1 MNAPARFSDTRPADA
16 RLADALA
23 GPVFDAA
30 ARARFASHYPEA
42 PHILQHG
49 LTGHPLL
56 EIEALAQL
64 AEGLPPASV
73 EYNRGDLPI
82 GVDGKPDANGLTI
95 AETIRKVAEAE
106 SWAVLKNIE
115 QVPQYRALL
124 LGLLEEI
131 HPEIEAA
138 TGAMLTPQGFI
149 FVSSPNSVTPYHFDP
164 EHNILLQI
172 RGTKVMTQ
180 FPAGDTRFVP
190 DQTHEAYHSGGP
202 RELRWDDAMLTGGTA
217 FPLSPGEA
225 LFVPV
230 MAPHFVKNGPAPSVS
245 LSITWRSEWSY
256 RESDARIFNAIL
268 RSRGFRPKA
277 PGRFPAQNYAKA
289 YAFRLLRKLGLTGA

>member
-1 MNAPARFSDTRPADA
+1 MNAPTHFTDA
-16 RLADALA
+16 STA
-23 GPVFDAA
+23 PVFDDA
-30 ARARFASHYPEA
+30 ARQRFAAHYPET
-42 PHILQHG
+42 PHILRHA
-49 LTGHPLL
+49 LTAHPLL

-64 AEGLPPASV
+64 AERLPIASV

-82 GVDGKPDANGLTI
+82 GVDGKPGSNGLTI
-95 AETIRKVAEAE
+95 AETIRQVAEAE

-115 QVPQYRALL
+115 QVPTYRDLL
-124 LGLLEEI
+124 IGLLDEI
-131 HPEIEAA
+131 RPEIEAA

-172 RGTKVMTQ
+172 RGSKVMTQ

-190 DQTHEAYHSGGP
+190 DEAHETYHAGGP
-202 RELRWDDAMLTGGTA
+202 RELKWDDSFLGHGRE
-217 FPLSPGEA
+217 FPLSPGDA

-256 RESDARIFNAIL
+256 RESDARILNAML
-268 RSRGFRPKA
+268 RARGFAPQA
-277 PGRFPAQNYAKA
+277 PGRWPHQNYARA
-289 YAFRLLRKLGLTGA
+289 YAFRIMRKLGLTGT

>member
-1 MNAPARFSDTRPADA
+1 MNAPAHFADA
-16 RLADALA
+16 AFA
-23 GPVFDAA
+23 PVFEAP
-30 ARARFASHYPEA
+30 ARRRFAAHYPEK
-42 PHILQHG
+42 PHVLAHN
-49 LTGHPLL
+49 LTSHPLL
-56 EIEALAQL
+56 EIEALAGL
-64 AEGLPPASV
+64 AERLPITSV

-82 GVDGKPDANGLTI
+82 GVDGKPGSNGMTI

-115 QVPQYRALL
+115 QVPAYENLL
-124 LGLLEEI
+124 LGLLEELR
-131 HPEIEAA
+131 PEIEAA

-190 DQTHEAYHSGGP
+190 DEAHETYHSGGP
-202 RELRWDDAMLTGGTA
+202 RELKWDDSFLAHGRE

-268 RSRGFRPKA
+268 RERGFAPKA
-277 PGRFPAQNYAKA
+277 PGRFPHQNYAKA
-289 YAFRLLRKLGLTGA
+289 YAFRVMRKLGLTGA

>member
-1 MNAPARFSDTRPADA
+1 MNAPAYFDNAANKPIGTA
-16 RLADALA
+16 
-23 GPVFDAA
+23 VFDAPA
-30 ARARFASHYPEA
+30 CARFAAHYPEN
-42 PHILQHG
+42 PHILRHG
-49 LTGHPLL
+49 LTAHPLL
-56 EIEALAQL
+56 EIEALAGL
-64 AEGLPPASV
+64 AERLPIISV

-82 GVDGKPDANGLTI
+82 GVDGKPGSNGLTI
-95 AETIRKVAEAE
+95 AETIRRVESSE

-115 QVPQYRALL
+115 QVPAYRDLL
-124 LGLLEEI
+124 IGLLDEI
-131 HPEIEAA
+131 RPDIEAA
-138 TGAMLTPQGFI
+138 TGAMLKPQGFI
-149 FVSSPNSVTPYHFDP
+149 FVSSPHSITPYHFDP

-190 DQTHEAYHSGGP
+190 DVAHETYHWGGP
-202 RELRWDDAMLTGGTA
+202 RELQWDDSFLAHGRA
-217 FPLSPGEA
+217 FALSPGEA

-268 RSRGFRPKA
+268 RARGLDPKA
-277 PGRFPAQNYAKA
+277 PGRWPQQNYGRAF
-289 YAFRLLRKLGLTGA
+289 AFRMLRKLGLTGT

>member
-1 MNAPARFSDTRPADA
+1 MNAPTPFTDARPASVF
-16 RLADALA
+16 
-23 GPVFDAA
+23 GPS
-30 ARARFASHYPEA
+30 ARARFAAHYPER
-42 PHILQHG
+42 PHILTHS
-49 LTGHPLL
+49 LTSHPLL

-64 AEGLPPASV
+64 AEKLPIASV

-82 GVDGKPDANGLTI
+82 GVDGKPGSNGLTI
-95 AETIRKVAEAE
+95 AETIRRIAEAQ

-115 QVPQYRALL
+115 QVPAYEDLL

-131 HPEIEAA
+131 RPEIEAA
-138 TGAMLTPQGFI
+138 TGAMLTPQGFV

-172 RGTKVMTQ
+172 RGSKVMTQ

-190 DQTHEAYHSGGP
+190 DEAHEIYHSGGP
-202 RELRWDDAMLTGGTA
+202 RELKWDDSFLAHGTE
-217 FPLSPGEA
+217 FPIGPGEA

-245 LSITWRSEWSY
+245 LSITWRSAWSY
-256 RESDARIFNAIL
+256 RESDARVFNAML
-268 RSRGFRPKA
+268 RRRGLSPKA
-277 PGRFPAQNYAKA
+277 PGRWPRQNYAKA
-289 YAFRLLRKLGLTGA
+289 YALRIIRRLGLTGS

>member
-1 MNAPARFSDTRPADA
+1 MAE
-16 RLADALA
+16 RL
-23 GPVFDAA
+23 P
-30 ARARFASHYPEA
+30 
-42 PHILQHG
+42 I
-49 LTGHPLL
+49 T
-56 EIEALAQL
+56 
-64 AEGLPPASV
+64 SV

-82 GVDGKPDANGLTI
+82 GIDGKPESNGLTI

-115 QVPQYRALL
+115 QVPAYEALL
-124 LGLLEEI
+124 LSLLDEI
-131 HPEIEAA
+131 RPEIEAA

-172 RGTKVMTQ
+172 RGNKVMTQ

-190 DQTHEAYHSGGP
+190 DESHETYHSGGP
-202 RELRWDDAMLTGGTA
+202 RELRWDDGFLAHGQA
-217 FPLSPGEA
+217 FSLQPGEA

-230 MAPHFVKNGPAPSVS
+230 MAPHFVKNGPTPSVS

-268 RSRGFRPKA
+268 RERGVTPTA
-277 PGRFPAQNYAKA
+277 PGRWPHQNFAKA
-289 YAFRLLRKLGLTGA
+289 YAFRVMRKLGLTGA

>member
-1 MNAPARFSDTRPADA
+1 MNAPAHFTDA
-16 RLADALA
+16 STA
-23 GPVFDAA
+23 PVFDDA
-30 ARARFASHYPEA
+30 ARQRFVAHYPET
-42 PHILQHG
+42 PHILRHA
-49 LTGHPLL
+49 LTAHPLL

-64 AEGLPPASV
+64 AERLPIASV

-82 GVDGKPDANGLTI
+82 GVDGKPGSNGLTI
-95 AETIRKVAEAE
+95 AETIRRVAEAE

-115 QVPQYRALL
+115 QVPAYRDLL
-124 LGLLEEI
+124 ISLLDEI
-131 HPEIEAA
+131 SPEIEAA

-172 RGTKVMTQ
+172 RGSKVMTQ

-190 DQTHEAYHSGGP
+190 DEAHETYHAGGP
-202 RELRWDDAMLTGGTA
+202 RELKWDDSFLDHGRE
-217 FPLSPGEA
+217 FPLNPGDA

-256 RESDARIFNAIL
+256 RESDARILNAIL
-268 RSRGFRPKA
+268 RARGFAPQA
-277 PGRFPAQNYAKA
+277 PGRWPQQNYARA
-289 YAFRLLRKLGLTGA
+289 YAFRIMRKLGLTGT

>member
-1 MNAPARFSDTRPADA
+1 MNAPAHFTDA
-16 RLADALA
+16 ATA
-23 GPVFDAA
+23 PVFDDA
-30 ARARFASHYPEA
+30 ARQRFVAHYPET
-42 PHILQHG
+42 PHILRHA
-49 LTGHPLL
+49 LTAHPLL

-64 AEGLPPASV
+64 AERLPITSV

-82 GVDGKPDANGLTI
+82 GVDGKPGSNGLTI
-95 AETIRKVAEAE
+95 AETIRRVAEAE

-115 QVPQYRALL
+115 QVPTYRDLL
-124 LGLLEEI
+124 IGLLDEI
-131 HPEIEAA
+131 RPEIKAA

-172 RGTKVMTQ
+172 RGSKVMTQ

-190 DQTHEAYHSGGP
+190 DEAHETYHAGGP
-202 RELRWDDAMLTGGTA
+202 RELKWDDSFLGHGRE
-217 FPLSPGEA
+217 FPLSPGDA

-256 RESDARIFNAIL
+256 RESDARILNAIL
-268 RSRGFRPKA
+268 RARGFTPQA
-277 PGRFPAQNYAKA
+277 PGRWPQQNYARA
-289 YAFRLLRKLGLTGA
+289 YAFRIMRKLGLTGT

>member
-1 MNAPARFSDTRPADA
+1 MNAPAHF
-16 RLADALA
+16 ADALSA
-23 GPVFDAA
+23 SVFDAP
-30 ARARFASHYPEA
+30 ARARFAAHYPEE
-42 PHILQHG
+42 PHILRHG
-49 LTGHPLL
+49 LTHHPLL

-64 AEGLPPASV
+64 AEKLPIRSV

-82 GVDGKPDANGLTI
+82 GVDGKPAPNGLTI
-95 AETIRKVAEAE
+95 AETIRRVAEAE

-115 QVPQYRALL
+115 QVPAYEALL
-124 LGLLEEI
+124 LGLLDEI
-131 HPEIEAA
+131 RPEIEAA
-138 TGAMLTPQGFI
+138 TGTMLTPQGFI

-180 FPAGDTRFVP
+180 FRAGDTRFVP
-190 DQTHEAYHSGGP
+190 DEAHETYHSGGP
-202 RELRWDDAMLTGGTA
+202 RELTWGDAMLPHGTE

-268 RSRGFRPKA
+268 RERGLSPAA
-277 PGRFPAQNYAKA
+277 PGRWPQQNYAKA
-289 YAFRLLRKLGLTGA
+289 YAFRIMRKLGLTGA

>member
-1 MNAPARFSDTRPADA
+1 MNAPAHFAAATTA
-16 RLADALA
+16 
-23 GPVFDAA
+23 PVFDDA
-30 ARARFASHYPEA
+30 ARQRFAAHYPET
-42 PHILQHG
+42 PHILRHA
-49 LTGHPLL
+49 LTAHPLL

-64 AEGLPPASV
+64 AERLPITSV

-82 GVDGKPDANGLTI
+82 GVDGKPGSNGLTI
-95 AETIRKVAEAE
+95 AETIRRVAEAE

-115 QVPQYRALL
+115 QVPTYRDLL
-124 LGLLEEI
+124 IGLLDEI
-131 HPEIEAA
+131 RPEIEAA

-172 RGTKVMTQ
+172 RGSKVMTQ

-190 DQTHEAYHSGGP
+190 DEAHETYHAGGP
-202 RELRWDDAMLTGGTA
+202 RELKWDDSFLGHGRE
-217 FPLSPGEA
+217 FPLSPGDA

-256 RESDARIFNAIL
+256 RESDARILNAIL
-268 RSRGFRPKA
+268 RARGFTPQA
-277 PGRFPAQNYAKA
+277 PGRWPQQNYARA
-289 YAFRLLRKLGLTGA
+289 YAFRIMRKLGLTGT

>member
-1 MNAPARFSDTRPADA
+1 MNAPAHFNDSTAA
-16 RLADALA
+16 
-23 GPVFDAA
+23 PVFETST
-30 ARARFASHYPEA
+30 RRLFAGHYPET
-42 PHILQHG
+42 PHILRHT
-49 LTGHPLL
+49 LTSHPLL
-56 EIEALAQL
+56 ELEALAQL
-64 AEGLPPASV
+64 AERLPITSV

-82 GVDGKPDANGLTI
+82 GVDGKPGSNGLTI

-115 QVPQYRALL
+115 QVPAYEDLL
-124 LGLLEEI
+124 HGLLEELR
-131 HPEIEAA
+131 PEIEAA

-172 RGTKVMTQ
+172 RGSKVMTQ
-180 FPAGDTRFVP
+180 FPAGNTRFVP
-190 DQTHEAYHSGGP
+190 DEAHEIYHSGGP
-202 RELRWDDAMLTGGTA
+202 RELKWDDSFLSAGRE

-256 RESDARIFNAIL
+256 RESDARILNAML
-268 RSRGFRPKA
+268 RARGLSPTA
-277 PGRFPAQNYAKA
+277 PGRWPKQNYAKA
-289 YAFRLLRKLGLTGA
+289 YAFRVLRKLGLTGS

>member
-1 MNAPARFSDTRPADA
+1 MNAPARFN
-16 RLADALA
+16 DALA
-23 GPVFDAA
+23 APVFDAG
-30 ARARFASHYPEA
+30 ARARFASHYPEQ
-42 PHILQHG
+42 PHILAHR
-49 LTGHPLL
+49 LTSHPLL

-64 AEGLPPASV
+64 AERLPIKSV

-82 GVDGKPDANGLTI
+82 GVDGKPGSNGMTI

-115 QVPQYRALL
+115 QVPEYRDLL

-131 HPEIEAA
+131 HPEIEVA

-172 RGTKVMTQ
+172 RGSKVMTQ

-190 DQTHEAYHSGGP
+190 DEAHETYHSGGP
-202 RELRWDDAMLTGGTA
+202 RELKWDDAMLAHGIEFA
-217 FPLSPGEA
+217 LAPGEA

-268 RSRGFRPKA
+268 RERGFSPKA
-277 PGRFPAQNYAKA
+277 PGRFPQQNYAKA
-289 YAFRLLRKLGLTGA
+289 YAFRALRKLGLTGT

>member
-1 MNAPARFSDTRPADA
+1 MNAPAHFT
-16 RLADALA
+16 DAL
-23 GPVFDAA
+23 PKTVFDGP
-30 ARARFASHYPEA
+30 ARSRFAAHYPER
-42 PHILQHG
+42 PHVLKHN

-56 EIEALAQL
+56 ELEALAAL
-64 AEGLPPASV
+64 AERLPIASV

-82 GVDGKPDANGLTI
+82 GVDGKPGSNGLTI
-95 AETIRKVAEAE
+95 AETIRRVAEAQ

-115 QVPQYRALL
+115 QVPAYEDLL

-131 HPEIEAA
+131 RPEIEAA

-149 FVSSPNSVTPYHFDP
+149 FVSSPNAVTPYHFDP

-172 RGTKVMTQ
+172 RGHKVMTQ

-190 DQTHEAYHSGGP
+190 DEAHETYHAGGP
-202 RELRWDDAMLTGGTA
+202 RELQWDDSFLGLGTA

-230 MAPHFVKNGPAPSVS
+230 MAPHFVRNGPAPSVS

-256 RESDARIFNAIL
+256 RESDARILNAML
-268 RSRGFRPKA
+268 RARGFNPRA
-277 PGRFPAQNYAKA
+277 PGRWPQQNYAKA
-289 YAFRLLRKLGLTGA
+289 YAFRVMRKLGLTGR

>member
-1 MNAPARFSDTRPADA
+1 MNAPARFT
-16 RLADALA
+16 DALPA
-23 GPVFDAA
+23 SVFDAP
-30 ARARFASHYPEA
+30 ARTRFAAHYPET
-42 PHILQHG
+42 PHILTHG
-49 LTGHPLL
+49 LTSHPLL
-56 EIEALAQL
+56 EIEALAAL
-64 AEGLPPASV
+64 AERLPLASV

-82 GVDGKPDANGLTI
+82 GVDGKPGSNGMTI
-95 AETIRKVAEAE
+95 AETIRRVAEAE

-115 QVPQYRALL
+115 QVPAYEDLL
-124 LGLLEEI
+124 MGLLEEI
-131 HPEIEAA
+131 RPQIEAA
-138 TGAMLTPQGFI
+138 TGAMLTPQGFV

-190 DQTHEAYHSGGP
+190 DEAHETYHSGGP
-202 RELRWDDAMLTGGTA
+202 RELKWDDAMLPHGTQFA
-217 FPLSPGEA
+217 LAPGEA

-268 RSRGFRPKA
+268 RERGFSPRA
-277 PGRFPAQNYAKA
+277 PGRWPQQNYAKA
-289 YAFRLLRKLGLTGA
+289 YAFRALRKLGLTGS

>member
-1 MNAPARFSDTRPADA
+1 MNVPARFN
-16 RLADALA
+16 DALSA
-23 GPVFDAA
+23 PVFERA
-30 ARARFASHYPEA
+30 ARTRFAAHYPEQ
-42 PHILQHG
+42 PHILTHS
-49 LTGHPLL
+49 LTSHPLL
-56 EIEALAQL
+56 EIEALAGL
-64 AEGLPPASV
+64 AEKLPITSV

-82 GVDGKPDANGLTI
+82 GVDGKPGSNGLTI
-95 AETIRKVAEAE
+95 AETIRRVAEAQ

-115 QVPQYRALL
+115 QVPAYRDLL

-131 HPEIEAA
+131 RPEIEAA

-172 RGTKVMTQ
+172 RGHKVMTQ

-190 DQTHEAYHSGGP
+190 DEAHETYHSGGP
-202 RELRWDDAMLTGGTA
+202 RELQWDDSFLKHGTE
-217 FPLSPGEA
+217 FPLATGEA

-230 MAPHFVKNGPAPSVS
+230 MAPHFVRNGPAPSVS

-256 RESDARIFNAIL
+256 RESDARVLNAIL
-268 RSRGFRPKA
+268 RKRGFSPKA
-277 PGRFPAQNYAKA
+277 PGRWPQQNFAKA
-289 YAFRLLRKLGLTGA
+289 YALRIMRRLGLTG

>member
-1 MNAPARFSDTRPADA
+1 MNAPARFN
-16 RLADALA
+16 DALA
-23 GPVFDAA
+23 APVFDAA
-30 ARARFASHYPEA
+30 ARAKFAAHYPEK
-42 PHILQHG
+42 PHVLPHG
-49 LTGHPLL
+49 LTSHPLL

-64 AEGLPPASV
+64 SEGLPATSV

-82 GVDGKPDANGLTI
+82 GVDGKPGSNGLTI

-115 QVPQYRALL
+115 QVPAYRDLL
-124 LGLLEEI
+124 MGLLEEI
-131 HPEIEAA
+131 RPEIEAA

-149 FVSSPNSVTPYHFDP
+149 FVSSPGSVTPYHFDP

-190 DQTHEAYHSGGP
+190 DEAHETYHSGGP
-202 RELRWDDAMLTGGTA
+202 RELKWDDSFLSHGTE
-217 FPLSPGEA
+217 FSLLPGEG

-230 MAPHFVKNGPAPSVS
+230 MAPHFVRNGPAPSVS

-256 RESDARIFNAIL
+256 RESDARIFNAML
-268 RSRGFRPKA
+268 RARGFTPAA
-277 PGRFPAQNYAKA
+277 PGRFPHQNYAKA
-289 YAFRLLRKLGLTGA
+289 YVFRVLRKLGLTGS

>member
-1 MNAPARFSDTRPADA
+1 MNAPAHFTDA
-16 RLADALA
+16 ASA
-23 GPVFDAA
+23 PVFAA
-30 ARARFASHYPEA
+30 ATRTRFAAHYPEQ
-42 PHILQHG
+42 PHILSHS
-49 LTGHPLL
+49 LTSHPLL

-64 AEGLPPASV
+64 AERLPLNSV

-82 GVDGKPDANGLTI
+82 GVDGKPGSNGLTI
-95 AETIRKVAEAE
+95 AETIRRVAEAE

-115 QVPQYRALL
+115 QVPAYEALL
-124 LGLLEEI
+124 MGLLEEI
-131 HPEIEAA
+131 RPEIEAA

-172 RGTKVMTQ
+172 RGSKVMTQ
-180 FPAGDTRFVP
+180 FPAGDPRFVL
-190 DQTHEAYHSGGP
+190 DEAHETYHSGGP
-202 RELRWDDAMLTGGTA
+202 RELRWDDAFLTHGTP

-230 MAPHFVKNGPAPSVS
+230 MAPHFVQNGPAPSVS

-256 RESDARIFNAIL
+256 RESDARIMNAIL
-268 RSRGFRPKA
+268 RERGLRPAA
-277 PGRFPAQNYAKA
+277 PGRWPQQNYAKA
-289 YAFRLLRKLGLTGA
+289 YAFRMLRRLGLTG